1 MERNDQ
7 IYSTSAGTM
16 GGFGSGGRP
25 SAAADSVDTY
35 VKKNL
40 NAQELA
46 EDIQKLVTERMHN
59 SIPDEKRLM
68 MDLIAQVGELT
79 GEVKELRRQLDTKPY
94 AVFTCPSGQMKDITL
109 ELAEIKSL
117 LRQEPGPQELSVPDT
132 EPIALGRE
140 LHGGAGQPDAAPPA
154 DSGGEAVW
162 PDADGYAA
170 SPQEPDAPA
179 EPETAFAVQQP
190 ESEDKPSKKQKTRKK
205 ATAVSVL
212 GNILFYLVLIGV
224 VVGAFLAKSSGGQPT
239 VIAGYSAF
247 TVLSS
252 SMEDTYPKG
261 SLIITHSVDPSTLE
275 VGDDITYMVSTT
287 SSITHRII
295 GITENYLDT
304 GARAF
309 ETQGTMNEK
318 PDKEPVAAA
327 NVVGE
332 VVFCSALL
340 GQAASFIKANWPLLI
355 FFVLVLCG
363 LLVFL
368 KWNLRREEKPAKK
381 GKKRRKK
388 GASAGK
394 A

>member
-7 IYSTSAGTM
+7 IYSTSAGRM
-16 GGFGSGGRP
+16 GDPGSGGKP

-46 EDIQKLVTERMHN
+46 EDIQRLVTERMQN

-79 GEVKELRRQLDTKPY
+79 GEVKELRRRLDTKPY

-117 LRQEPGPQELSVPDT
+117 LRQEPWPQELSILDT
-132 EPIALGRE
+132 KSIALGSE
-140 LHGGAGQPDAAPPA
+140 LHGGAGQADAVPPA
-154 DSGGEAVW
+154 KNADEAVW
-162 PDADGYAA
+162 PGADGYAV
-170 SPQEPDAPA
+170 SSQEPDVPA
-179 EPETAFAVQQP
+179 ELETAIATQP

-205 ATAVSVL
+205 TTAVSIL

-224 VVGAFLAKSSGGQPT
+224 VIGAFLAKSSSGQPT
-239 VIAGYSAF
+239 VIVGYSAF

-318 PDKEPVAAA
+318 PDKELVAAA

-332 VVFCSALL
+332 VIFCSTLL
-340 GQAASFIKANWPLLI
+340 GQAVSFIKANWPLLI
-355 FFVLVLCG
+355 FFVLVLCC

-368 KWNLRREEKPAKK
+368 RWNLRREEKPAKK
-381 GKKRRKK
+381 GKKQRKK
-388 GASAGK
+388 GVSAGK